1 MRLALG
7 IEYDGSGFFGWQRQ
21 PEGRTVQ
28 SCVED
33 ALSIVADHPVSVVCA
48 GRTDTGVH
56 ATGQVVHFDSEAERP
71 MDNWRRGAN
80 AHLPDDVCVQWAQP
94 VDTAFHARFGATQR
108 HYRYVI
114 HNHRV
119 TSALLRKR
127 VCPVHRSLDV
137 DRMKV
142 AAGYLQGEHDF
153 TSFRAVACQAHS
165 PVRTISSLTAC
176 RCGDFI
182 YLDVKANAFL
192 HHMVRCIAG
201 VLIAVGCGDQS
212 PDWTEEIL
220 AAKDRRLSG
229 MNAPP
234 CGLYLVAV
242 RYPAEFGLPVDY
254 RIPAYV

>member
-1 MRLALG
+1 
-7 IEYDGSGFFGWQRQ
+7 
-21 PEGRTVQ
+21 
-28 SCVED
+28 
-33 ALSIVADHPVSVVCA
+33 
-48 GRTDTGVH
+48 
-56 ATGQVVHFDSEAERP
+56 
-71 MDNWRRGAN
+71 
-80 AHLPDDVCVQWAQP
+80 
-94 VDTAFHARFGATQR
+94 
-108 HYRYVI
+108 
-114 HNHRV
+114 
-119 TSALLRKR
+119 
-127 VCPVHRSLDV
+127 
-137 DRMKV
+137 MKV

-212 PDWTEEIL
+212 PDWAGEIL
-220 AAKDRRLSG
+220 EAKDRRLSG
-229 MNAPP
+229 MNASP

-254 RIPAYV
+254 RIPAYE